1 MCFNCEYAKE
11 MEVGYKIFYTCKLA
25 DKESEIVDTYFND
38 RESLIECP
46 KDIYNKLKMKQE
58 RSNHEDIS
66 NT

>member
-11 MEVGYKIFYTCKLA
+11 MEVGYKIFYTCKLV

-46 KDIYNKLKMKQE
+46 KKDLE
-58 RSNHEDIS
+58 RIQKELNE
-66 NT
+66 